1 MYQGTKAIK
10 IYQDLR
16 ESIIKKL
23 RDSESSIV
31 NIVQYAGEVVV
42 EENPV

>member
-16 ESIIKKL
+16 ESIIKNL

-31 NIVQYAGEVVV
+31 NIVQYPGEEVCTEVV
-42 EENPV
+42 